1 MEMGQSWSL
10 CGSGAKWS
18 LLTRVLVAVI
28 VGTGSWSWYGRR
40 PQDYFI
46 NQGRKQASR
55 GAGLDP

>member
-1 MEMGQSWSL
+1 MEMGPSWSL
-10 CGSGAKWS
+10 CWSGAKWS

-28 VGTGSWSWYGRR
+28 VGTASWSWYWRR

-55 GAGLDP
+55 DP